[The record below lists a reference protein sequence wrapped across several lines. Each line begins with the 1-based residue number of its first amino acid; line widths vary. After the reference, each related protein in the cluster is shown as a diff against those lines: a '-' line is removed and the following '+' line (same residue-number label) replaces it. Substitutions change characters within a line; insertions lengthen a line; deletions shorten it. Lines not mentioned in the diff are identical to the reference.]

1 MSVKTETYQYQ
12 NRLAEYCRSG
22 KLNDALPLSREEAL
36 PQYRRLVF
44 NVVKN
49 TLEQAFP
56 ITQQVLTNEQW
67 DELLF
72 RFFLEHDCQTPQV
85 WKLPAELCSYVME
98 NQISEELELPW
109 LDELLWFEWLEIE
122 VHTMPDIDAGSVSNE
137 GSLLNDIPVL
147 NPEYRLEKLS
157 YPFHLF
163 PVKEAAEKR
172 GEYFVLLYRE
182 PESEKV
188 HFMALATIHAYF
200 IEQLSAGEQTI
211 EELIR
216 DTAEKI
222 PDALPESLMQKAIP
236 FFEEL
241 LNNRVI
247 LGFRPN
253 ENAN

>member
-1 MSVKTETYQYQ
+1 MSLKTETYQYQ
-12 NRLAEYCRSG
+12 NRLADYCRSG
-22 KLNDALPLSREEAL
+22 ELNGTLPLSREEAL

-49 TLEQAFP
+49 TLGQAFP
-56 ITQQVLTNEQW
+56 ITHKVLEKEQW

-98 NQISEELELPW
+98 NQISDALKLPW

-122 VHTMPDIDAGSVSNE
+122 VHTMPDIDPGTITIKGN
-137 GSLLNDIPVL
+137 LYNDIPVV
-147 NPEYRLEKLS
+147 NREYRLEKLS

-163 PVKEAAEKR
+163 PVREAAEKQ

-182 PESEKV
+182 PESGKV
-188 HFMALATIHAYF
+188 QFMALAPIHAYF
-200 IEQLSAGEQTI
+200 IDQLTAGEQTI
-211 EELIR
+211 PELIQ
-216 DTAEKI
+216 DTAENI
-222 PDALPESLMQKAIP
+222 PDTSPESLLQQGMP

-241 LNNRVI
+241 LRNQVI
-247 LGFRPN
+247 LGFKP
-253 ENAN
+253 EGEVD